1 MGAPVW
7 SMASPSRVS
16 AKKAGRGLSV
26 LRIPTTAVLTPV
38 TTVAHVWMETTGTG
52 ASALLALQGLIAE

>member
-7 SMASPSRVS
+7 STVRPSRVS
-16 AKKAGRGLSV
+16 AKKAGKGPSV
-26 LRIPTTAVLTPV
+26 LRIPMTAVLIPV

-52 ASALLALQGLIAE
+52 VNVLLALLDLTAE